1 MLVSHGRLLREFS
14 QPPRKSSRGIDVQ
27 SDKCDE
33 ETGLLAI
40 G

>member
-1 MLVSHGRLLREFS
+1 MLVSHGRLFREFS
-14 QPPRKSSRGIDVQ
+14 QPPRKNSRGIDVQ

-33 ETGLLAI
+33 ETRAAAI